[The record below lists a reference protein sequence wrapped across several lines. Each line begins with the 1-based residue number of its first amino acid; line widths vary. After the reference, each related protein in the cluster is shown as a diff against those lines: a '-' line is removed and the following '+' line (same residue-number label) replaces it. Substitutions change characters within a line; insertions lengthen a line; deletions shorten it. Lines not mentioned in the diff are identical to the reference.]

1 MKGLELWRRFYF
13 EAVRP
18 ILDHSFPDLDH
29 AAARIHFGSEVLGF
43 DDEMSRD
50 HYWGPRIQLFLRDLS
65 RAGELNECLARE
77 LPTDFAGFPT
87 HFGRTEEAGMVGMKP
102 VTSGPVDHR
111 AETLVLRDYV
121 RMWLGL
127 DPLEG
132 FTTVDWLVTPSQKF
146 LEWTAGEMFYDSIGE
161 LTRLR
166 ELLAWY
172 PEDVWLFVMAG
183 HWAQIGE
190 LEHLHGRAG
199 LREDEIGSRLLAAA
213 LVREVMRLGFLQE
226 HRYPPYP
233 KWLGTAYA
241 ALARPET
248 RVLATALRESDW
260 HAREVALVE
269 AFELLA
275 RRHNELGVTEEVDP
289 AGRQFWDRP
298 IRIIG
303 GDRFYK
309 ALRAAITD
317 PELKAIDEPVGSID
331 SVADNAVVLTW
342 PSAWRRLQGLYDR
355 S

>member
-1 MKGLELWRRFYF
+1 LELSRRFYF

-18 ILDHSFPDLDH
+18 ILDHSFPGLDH

-50 HYWGPRIQLFLRDLS
+50 HYWGPRIQLFLPDLS
-65 RAGELNECLARE
+65 RAAELNECLARE
-77 LPTDFAGFPT
+77 LPTEFAGFPT
-87 HFGRTEEAGMVGMKP
+87 HFGQTEEAGMVGMKA
-102 VTSGPVDHR
+102 VASGPVDHR

-121 RMWLGL
+121 RTWLGL

-132 FTTVDWLVTPSQKF
+132 FTTIDWLVTPSQKL
-146 LEWTAGEMFYDSIGE
+146 LEWTAGEMFYDSVGE
-161 LTRLR
+161 LTSLR

-172 PEDVWLFVMAG
+172 PHDVWLFVMAG
-183 HWAQIGE
+183 HWHQISE

-199 LREDEIGSRLLAAA
+199 LREDESGSRLLAAA
-213 LVREVMRLGFLQE
+213 LVREVMRIGFLQE
-226 HRYPPYP
+226 RRYPPYP
-233 KWLGTAYA
+233 KWLGSAYA

-248 RVLATALRESDW
+248 AALAAALREGDW
-260 HAREVALVE
+260 RARESALVE

-275 RRHNELGVTEEVDP
+275 RRHNELAVTEPVNA

-298 IRIIG
+298 IRVIG
-303 GDRFYK
+303 GERFYF

-317 PELKAIDEPVGSID
+317 PDLKAIEEPLGAVD

-342 PSAWRRLQGLYDR
+342 PSVWRRLCGLYHR
-355 S
+355 T

>member
-1 MKGLELWRRFYF
+1 MIRQAGPQDVRFLRDMLRHAYHWRLNEDPDLPVARYVNNWGRPGDAGLVAWENGPIGAAWYRFFPADAPGFGFVDEPARERARRRPDACAPRPRARAGSQVDQPQRGEGDDRVVRALRLPASRREGRDGHHEGGPLKGLELSRRFYF

-87 HFGRTEEAGMVGMKP
+87 HFGRTEEAGMVGMKS

-121 RMWLGL
+121 RFWLGL
-127 DPLEG
+127 NPLEG
-132 FTTVDWLVTPSQKF
+132 FTTVDWLVTPSQKL

-183 HWAQIGE
+183 HWGQIGE
-190 LEHLHGRAG
+190 L
-199 LREDEIGSRLLAAA
+199 
-213 LVREVMRLGFLQE
+213 
-226 HRYPPYP
+226 
-233 KWLGTAYA
+233 
-241 ALARPET
+241 
-248 RVLATALRESDW
+248 
-260 HAREVALVE
+260 
-269 AFELLA
+269 
-275 RRHNELGVTEEVDP
+275 
-289 AGRQFWDRP
+289 
-298 IRIIG
+298 
-303 GDRFYK
+303 
-309 ALRAAITD
+309 
-317 PELKAIDEPVGSID
+317 
-331 SVADNAVVLTW
+331 
-342 PSAWRRLQGLYDR
+342 
-355 S
+355 